1 MVVVGLAVGLLVG
14 LLKGFFILAPFVV
27 LVGVV
32 LDDIGARRGPKR
44 SDLWTRYGC
53 VVAMVVGSLVAYGGW
68 LLLQDAWST
77 ISPSVVLHALQ
88 GISTTSHPKPSTM
101 FTGMEQQL
109 SDLLNYSGAPLYWI
123 WNLAVYGSLAGL
135 VVLAGPVARRPLRS
149 AAAAV
154 FIGVV
159 AFAVALPL
167 LNFAEG
173 HYDFYT
179 PARYALP
186 LLPIVGLVLARSMR
200 LRGLVLVGAVLPGAA
215 VVAQVVAGQS

>member
-1 MVVVGLAVGLLVG
+1 
-14 LLKGFFILAPFVV
+14 
-27 LVGVV
+27 
-32 LDDIGARRGPKR
+32 
-44 SDLWTRYGC
+44 
-53 VVAMVVGSLVAYGGW
+53 
-68 LLLQDAWST
+68 
-77 ISPSVVLHALQ
+77 
-88 GISTTSHPKPSTM
+88 M

-200 LRGLVLVGAVLPGAA
+200 LRGLVLVGAVLPGQRSSPRWSGPVLADA
-215 VVAQVVAGQS
+215 SDRLDRRWSEQGFPRRPGQRVTLVGQ